1 MNILMQRA
9 KAPTPRFFTKLRNLS
24 AAMVAIAATIL
35 AAPVSLPAVITT
47 TAAYVLTA
55 GSVAGVVSQLT
66 VKNSRNLGRKIP
78 KKGGQNA
85 DSPQP

>member
-1 MNILMQRA
+1 MNIIMQRA

-35 AAPVSLPAVITT
+35 AAPVSLPAAITT
-47 TAAYVLTA
+47 AAAYVLTA
-55 GSVAGVVSQLT
+55 GSVAGMVSQLT
-66 VKNSRNLGRKIP
+66 VKNSRNLRRKNP
-78 KKGGQNA
+78 KKGGPDA